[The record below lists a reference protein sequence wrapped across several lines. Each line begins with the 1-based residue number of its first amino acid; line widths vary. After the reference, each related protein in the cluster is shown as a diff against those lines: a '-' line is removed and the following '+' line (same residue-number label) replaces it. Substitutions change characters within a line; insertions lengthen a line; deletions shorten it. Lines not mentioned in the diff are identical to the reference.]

1 MKNFTVLAVAS
12 VVSAVMFAGCER
24 APQAEIEKAKQAVT
38 AAETEASTYAADKL
52 AAAKTALDSALA
64 AVKVEDAKLIKN
76 YAVAKGKLATAVTA
90 AEAATVEAA
99 KNKEALKTE
108 ATALVGKAKAA
119 VEESKK
125 AVAAAKKKAK
135 DAVKALVA
143 DAEKSLAA
151 AQTAITAND
160 FFGAKANASAAIE
173 KTGQAAKQLPPAK
186 KQPPKKAKKK

>member
-1 MKNFTVLAVAS
+1 MKSFKVLAVAG
-12 VVSAVMFAGCER
+12 VVSAVMFAGCEK
-24 APQAEIEKAKQAVT
+24 APQAEIEKAKQAVS
-38 AAETEASTYAADKL
+38 AAETEASAYAADKL
-52 AAAKTALDSALA
+52 AAAKAALDSALS
-64 AVKVEDAKLIKN
+64 AVKAEDAKLIKN
-76 YAVAKGKLATAVTA
+76 YTVAKGKLATAVTA
-90 AEAATVEAA
+90 AEAATAEAA
-99 KNKEALKTE
+99 KNKEALKAE
-108 ATALVGKAKAA
+108 ATVLVSKAKAA

-173 KTGQAAKQLPPAK
+173 KTGQAAKQLP
-186 KQPPKKAKKK
+186 KAKKK